1 MQTAKLKL
9 PVKQFHQLH
18 DLLGDILDH
27 EAETNDFNMENSDIE
42 LMEDIRHELFNQIP
56 DEEPIETTYAFTT
69 VSGAT
74 NITPIKLYET
84 KPPCDDGGGFLI
96 TNDAG
101 REIYCLEKGCS
112 HLSRLGEEFNS
123 TNWNLITITND

>member
-42 LMEDIRHELFNQIP
+42 LMEDIRTELFMQIP
-56 DEEPIETTYAFTT
+56 DEEPIETTYAFTA

-74 NITPIKLYET
+74 NITPVKLYEVT
-84 KPPCDDGGGFLI
+84 NRDAGGGFLI

-101 REIYCLEKGCS
+101 REIYCIEKGCS
-112 HLSRLGEEFNS
+112 HLSHFGS
-123 TNWNLITITND
+123 KNWKLFTTTND

>member
-1 MQTAKLKL
+1 MQNAKLKL

-27 EAETNDFNMENSDIE
+27 EAETNDFNMENADIE
-42 LMEDIRHELFNQIP
+42 LIEDIRTELFNQIP
-56 DEEPIETTYAFTT
+56 DEEPIEATYAFTA

-74 NITPIKLYET
+74 NITPVKLYET
-84 KPPCDDGGGFLI
+84 KPCDGGGFLI

-101 REIYCLEKGCS
+101 RELYCIEKGCS
-112 HLSRLGEEFNS
+112 HLSRLGS
-123 TNWNLITITND
+123 KNWNLITITND

>member
-42 LMEDIRHELFNQIP
+42 LMEDIRTELFNQIP
-56 DEEPIETTYAFTT
+56 DEKPIETTYAFTA

-84 KPPCDDGGGFLI
+84 KRCDDGGGFLI

-101 REIYCLEKGCS
+101 REIYCIEKGCS
-112 HLSRLGEEFNS
+112 HLSRLGSKDWQF
-123 TNWNLITITND
+123 ITIIND

>member
-42 LMEDIRHELFNQIP
+42 LIEDIRTELFMQIP
-56 DEEPIETTYAFTT
+56 DEEPTETTYAFTT
-69 VSGAT
+69 ASGAP
-74 NITPIKLYET
+74 NITPTKLYEVT
-84 KPPCDDGGGFLI
+84 LRDAGSGFLI

-101 REIYCLEKGCS
+101 REVFCIEKGCS
-112 HLSRLGEEFNS
+112 HLSRLGS
-123 TNWNLITITND
+123 KD

>member
-27 EAETNDFNMENSDIE
+27 EAETNDFNMDNSDIE
-42 LMEDIRHELFNQIP
+42 LMEDIRTELFNQIP
-56 DEEPIETTYAFTT
+56 DEEPIETTYAFTA
-69 VSGAT
+69 VSVAP

-84 KPPCDDGGGFLI
+84 KPCEDGGFLI

-101 REIYCLEKGCS
+101 REIFCIEKGCS
-112 HLSRLGEEFNS
+112 HLSRLGFK
-123 TNWNLITITND
+123 NWQFITITND

>member
-1 MQTAKLKL
+1 MQKADLEL

-56 DEEPIETTYAFTT
+56 DEEPIETTYAFTA

-84 KPPCDDGGGFLI
+84 KPCDDGGGFLI

-112 HLSRLGEEFNS
+112 HLSRLGS
-123 TNWNLITITND
+123 KNWNLITITND

>member
-42 LMEDIRHELFNQIP
+42 LMEDIRTELFNQIP
-56 DEEPIETTYAFTT
+56 DEEPTETTYAFTA

-74 NITPIKLYET
+74 NITPVKLYET
-84 KPPCDDGGGFLI
+84 RRSDGGGFFI
-96 TNDAG
+96 TNDVG
-101 REIYCLEKGCS
+101 REIFCIEKGCS
-112 HLSRLGEEFNS
+112 HLSRNES
-123 TNWNLITITND
+123 KNWVLTTITND

>member
-18 DLLGDILDH
+18 DLLGEILDY
-27 EAETNDFNMENSDIE
+27 NSDVPDFNMENNDIE
-42 LMEDIRHELFNQIP
+42 LIEDIRHELFNQIP
-56 DEEPIETTYAFTT
+56 DEEPIETTYAFTA

-84 KPPCDDGGGFLI
+84 KPCDGGGFLI
-96 TNDAG
+96 TNDVG
-101 REIYCLEKGCS
+101 REVFCIEKGCS
-112 HLSRLGEEFNS
+112 HLSRLGS
-123 TNWNLITITND
+123 KNWKLITITND

>member
-42 LMEDIRHELFNQIP
+42 LMEDIRTELFNQIP
-56 DEEPIETTYAFTT
+56 DEEPIETTYAFTA
-69 VSGAT
+69 VSGTT
-74 NITPIKLYET
+74 NITPLKLYEVT
-84 KPPCDDGGGFLI
+84 NRDAGGGFII
-96 TNDAG
+96 TNDAS
-101 REIYCLEKGCS
+101 REIYCIEKGCS
-112 HLSRLGEEFNS
+112 HLSRLGS
-123 TNWNLITITND
+123 KNWNLITITND

>member
-27 EAETNDFNMENSDIE
+27 ESETNDFNMENSDIE
-42 LMEDIRHELFNQIP
+42 LMEDIRTELFNQIP
-56 DEEPIETTYAFTT
+56 DEEPTETTYAFTA
-69 VSGAT
+69 VSGAM
-74 NITPIKLYET
+74 NITPVKLYEVT
-84 KPPCDDGGGFLI
+84 HSDGGGFLI

-101 REIYCLEKGCS
+101 RAIYCIEKGCS
-112 HLSRLGEEFNS
+112 HLSRLGS
-123 TNWNLITITND
+123 KNWNLITITND

>member
-1 MQTAKLKL
+1 MQKEKLEL
-9 PVKQFHQLH
+9 PVKQFHQLY

-27 EAETNDFNMENSDIE
+27 ESDTNDFNMENNDIE
-42 LMEDIRHELFNQIP
+42 LIEDIRTELFNQIP
-56 DEEPIETTYAFTT
+56 DEEPIETTYAFTA

-84 KPPCDDGGGFLI
+84 KPCDGGGFLI

-101 REIYCLEKGCS
+101 REVYCIEKGCS
-112 HLSRLGEEFNS
+112 HLSRSNS
-123 TNWNLITITND
+123 KNWNLITITND

>member
-42 LMEDIRHELFNQIP
+42 LIEDIRHELFNQIP
-56 DEEPIETTYAFTT
+56 DEKPIEITYAFTT
-69 VSGAT
+69 ASGVP
-74 NITPIKLYET
+74 NITPTKLYEVT
-84 KPPCDDGGGFLI
+84 LRDAGSGFLI

-101 REIYCLEKGCS
+101 REVFCIEKGCS
-112 HLSRLGEEFNS
+112 HLSRLGS
-123 TNWNLITITND
+123 KNWNLITITND

>member
-18 DLLGDILDH
+18 DLLGDILDYNSDVNH
-27 EAETNDFNMENSDIE
+27 FNMENNDIE
-42 LMEDIRHELFNQIP
+42 LIEDIRTELFNQIP
-56 DEEPIETTYAFTT
+56 DEEPIETTYAFTA

-74 NITPIKLYET
+74 NITPVKLYKT
-84 KPPCDDGGGFLI
+84 KPCDGGGFLI

-101 REIYCLEKGCS
+101 REVYCIEKGCS
-112 HLSRLGEEFNS
+112 HLSRSNS
-123 TNWNLITITND
+123 KNWN